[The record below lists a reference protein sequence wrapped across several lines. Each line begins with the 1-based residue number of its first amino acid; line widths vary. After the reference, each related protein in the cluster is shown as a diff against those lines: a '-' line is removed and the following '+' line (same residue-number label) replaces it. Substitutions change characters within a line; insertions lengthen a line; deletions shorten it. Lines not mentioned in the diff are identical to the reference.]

1 MYNSIFNSIIT
12 VPISL
17 PQFIACICT
26 ALVLGVLG
34 SMTFFYRKFHTG
46 SLAVTLAL
54 LPGAVTVVI
63 MLVNGNVGAGLAVAG
78 TFALVRFRS
87 APGTARDIT
96 GIFFAVGIG
105 LACGMGYLLLAV
117 CFFVIF
123 SAAVIL
129 LTLTHFGEGGAIRQL
144 KITIPEN
151 LDYEG
156 LFDDIFAKYTNHC
169 ELIRVRTTNMGTL
182 FELTYSVNLK
192 NPNISKQFM
201 DELRCRNGNL
211 NIICGREIEK
221 DLI

>member
-12 VPISL
+12 VPISF